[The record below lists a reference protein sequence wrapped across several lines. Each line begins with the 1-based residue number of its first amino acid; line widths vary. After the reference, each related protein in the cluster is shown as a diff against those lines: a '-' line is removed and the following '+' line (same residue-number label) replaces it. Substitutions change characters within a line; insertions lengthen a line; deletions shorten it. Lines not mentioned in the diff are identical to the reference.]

1 MTGEDIHQLSITQDI
16 NKYKSLFPN
25 VSVAI
30 QIHNNNSG
38 KYPVLSKRYTNS
50 QYKILYGDY
59 GMVRKASLKYF
70 NNSSIVLIIIRY
82 KF

>member
-1 MTGEDIHQLSITQDI
+1 METLMTGEDIQQQDLAISQLLTQDI

-38 KYPVLSKRYTNS
+38 KS
-50 QYKILYGDY
+50 
-59 GMVRKASLKYF
+59 
-70 NNSSIVLIIIRY
+70 
-82 KF
+82 

>member
-1 MTGEDIHQLSITQDI
+1 MTGEDIHQQDLAISQLHTQDI

-38 KYPVLSKRYTNS
+38 KYPLLSKRYTNS

-59 GMVRKASLKYF
+59 GMVTKGF
-70 NNSSIVLIIIRY
+70 FEI
-82 KF
+82 FQ